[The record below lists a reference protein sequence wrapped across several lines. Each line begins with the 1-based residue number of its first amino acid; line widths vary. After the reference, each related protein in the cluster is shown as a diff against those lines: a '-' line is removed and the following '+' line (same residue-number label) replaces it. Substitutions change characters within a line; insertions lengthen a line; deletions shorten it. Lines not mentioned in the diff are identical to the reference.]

1 MKCFLSEIEINNAVK
16 RSRSIFCAVYNS
28 FDTNKEKGDY
38 KKTFTHVFYKKKQNS
53 RGQVCDTST
62 CTGS

>member
-1 MKCFLSEIEINNAVK
+1 MKCVLGEIEINNAIK
-16 RSRSIFCAVYNS
+16 RSRSIFCVVHNS

-38 KKTFTHVFYKKKQNS
+38 KKTFTHVFYKEKQNN

-62 CTGS
+62 CTCS